1 MMNKTLLTGVITLL
15 LAGCSSQAER
25 IAACEA
31 QGVSRDACYIS
42 EQNRTNTINAAAETQ
57 ALQNAAH
64 AVQFAQTAKKT
75 NQHYSGYGVDVKR
88 DSLGIVTVDG
98 KPAALIEDEPKAKV
112 YSQGLLTVI
121 FYTSG
126 KVALLREN
134 QFVGYL
140 KQA

>member
-1 MMNKTLLTGVITLL
+1 MRAHTLLVSIIAVLL
-15 LAGCSSQAER
+15 SGCSSQAAR
-25 IAACEA
+25 MADCEA
-31 QGVSRDACYIS
+31 KGVSRDICYLA
-42 EQNRTNTINAAAETQ
+42 EQNRINTLNAAAEAQ
-57 ALQNAAH
+57 ALRNASQA
-64 AVQFAQTAKKT
+64 AQFAQAAKKKV
-75 NQHYSGYGVDVKR
+75 QHYAGYGVDVKQ

-140 KQA
+140 KKA

>member
-1 MMNKTLLTGVITLL
+1 MPLTLYSLL
-15 LAGCSSQAER
+15 RQ
-25 IAACEA
+25 
-31 QGVSRDACYIS
+31 QKK
-42 EQNRTNTINAAAETQ
+42 Q
-57 ALQNAAH
+57 AL
-64 AVQFAQTAKKT
+64 
-75 NQHYSGYGVDVKR
+75 HYTGYGVDVKR

-98 KPAALIEDEPKAKV
+98 KPAALIEDESKAKV

-140 KQA
+140 KKA

>member
-1 MMNKTLLTGVITLL
+1 MRAHTLLVSIIAVLL
-15 LAGCSSQAER
+15 SGCSSQASR
-25 IAACEA
+25 MADCEA
-31 QGVSRDACYIS
+31 KGVSRDTCYLA
-42 EQNRTNTINAAAETQ
+42 EQNRINSINATAEAQ
-57 ALQNAAH
+57 ALRNASH
-64 AVQFAQTAKKT
+64 AVQFAQAAKK
-75 NQHYSGYGVDVKR
+75 QALHYTGYGVDVKR

-140 KQA
+140 KKA